1 MSSSPHR
8 PPAAGPARSAR
19 DRWRRARGVHPA
31 PRALAAATALGL
43 LLLGGSPRAHAHGDD
58 QLLIDALTEELAK
71 APEADLFIRRGE
83 LYRHHQQWDKAE
95 ADLVAAAKLDPALT
109 LVDFFRAR
117 LLLDAGAP
125 AKAEDFI
132 LRYLAAAPREAEGW
146 YLRGEIAGALGRFD
160 EAAAHYATGLGL
172 APSPRPD
179 QYLRRARLLAA
190 APNADPRRVLAA
202 LDEGIAKLGPV
213 ISLLDYAIDLE
224 VQAGQPDA
232 ALARIARAME
242 NLPRRERWLVRQG
255 DLLVTCGRS
264 REAAASYRAAL
275 AAIAE
280 LPERYRD
287 TVPME
292 KLAEQARLSLQQLPA
307 H

>member
-1 MSSSPHR
+1 M
-8 PPAAGPARSAR
+8 
-19 DRWRRARGVHPA
+19 
-31 PRALAAATALGL
+31 
-43 LLLGGSPRAHAHGDD
+43 
-58 QLLIDALTEELAK
+58 
-71 APEADLFIRRGE
+71 
-83 LYRHHQQWDKAE
+83 
-95 ADLVAAAKLDPALT
+95 ADLVAAGKLDPSLT

-117 LLLDAGAP
+117 LLLDSGAP
-125 AKAEDFI
+125 AKAEPFVV
-132 LRYLAAAPREAEGW
+132 RYLAAAPREPEGW
-146 YLRGEIAGALGRFD
+146 YLRGEIAGALRRFD
-160 EAAAHYATGLGL
+160 EAAAHYTTGLGL

-190 APNADPRRVLAA
+190 APDADLPRVLAS
-202 LDEGIAKLGPV
+202 LDEGLAKLGPV

-224 VQAGQPDA
+224 IQAGRHDA
-232 ALARIARAME
+232 ALGRIARAME

-264 REAAASYRAAL
+264 RDAAASYRAAL

-292 KLAEQARLSLQQLPA
+292 KLAADARASLQKLTA